1 MHLCPLTCCHFAYD
15 IALSRLGDS
24 MFLVLK
30 LSGRMGTLEECGQ
43 ACLYL
48 AAEATFTMSPESFG
62 EVGRNAELCRPK
74 FIMPNNILTSLLYI
88 YSELVSS
95 HQRFKNEMYYSFIA
109 LVSCHRGLK
118 NEIYYTFIP
127 LVSSHNRL
135 KNEAYYTHSLLLCKV
150 HLMKFRAT

>member
-1 MHLCPLTCCHFAYD
+1 
-15 IALSRLGDS
+15 
-24 MFLVLK
+24 
-30 LSGRMGTLEECGQ
+30 
-43 ACLYL
+43 
-48 AAEATFTMSPESFG
+48 MSPESFG

-150 HLMKFRAT
+150 HLMKFRQLNEKFRARQPWFTGEMTFWRLDRLPIITLIIILYNDRDL